1 MDDRLLGICLARG
14 VFLRSE
20 AMALGYDDR
29 AIALQVRA
37 GVWHRV
43 RRGAY
48 TFGDVWEA
56 ADARMRHA
64 IRARAVARAAKTD
77 VVLSH
82 TTAVLEHTATHWG
95 LDLTDI
101 HLTRLD
107 GRTGRAEAGVRQH
120 RGRVHPGDLGGTAH
134 LRVMAPARAAL
145 ELTAVAG
152 TEQSLVSINA
162 MLHAGSFTVEDL
174 RARYAAMKY
183 WPGALATDLVIRLA
197 DPRLE
202 SAGETRSAY
211 ALWREGL
218 PTWEPQYRIED
229 RSGRFVARLDF
240 AWPELRVWV
249 EFDGREKYL
258 RFRRDG
264 ETIADAVLRE
274 KRREER
280 VRELTGWICVR
291 ITWAD
296 LADPRRVAA
305 RIRAAFASQA
315 AASRAG

>member
-1 MDDRLLGICLARG
+1 MDDRLRGICLARG

-48 TFGDVWEA
+48 TFGDFWKS
-56 ADARMRHA
+56 ADVRMRHA

-77 VVLSH
+77 AVLSH

-95 LDLTDI
+95 LDLSDV

-120 RGRVHPGDLGGTAH
+120 RGQVEPGDLGGTSN
-134 LRVMAPARAAL
+134 LRVMTPARAAL

-162 MLHAGSFTVEDL
+162 MLHAGLCTVDDL
-174 RARYAAMKY
+174 RARYAAMRF
-183 WPGALATDLVIRLA
+183 WPGTLATDLVLRLA

-211 ALWREGL
+211 AFWREGL
-218 PTWEPQYRIED
+218 PAWEPQYSTFD
-229 RSGRFVARLDF
+229 ASGRLVARLDF
-240 AWPELRVWV
+240 AWPELGVWV
-249 EFDGREKYL
+249 EFDGREKYSRYL
-258 RFRRDG
+258 KDG
-264 ETIADAVLRE
+264 ETVTDAVLRE

-296 LADPRRVAA
+296 LADPRRIAA
-305 RIRAAFASQA
+305 RIRAAFATQA
-315 AASRAG
+315 AVSRLG